1 MRRLTKPKLDRPE
14 RERGAAG
21 VLVAGIMLVLIGAGA
36 LAVDAGQI
44 YAERAQLQ
52 NGADAG
58 AVAILQACHASG
70 CSQTEAEGIAQELA
84 DGNANDGDSHLFE
97 VVLSPNSTSPTE
109 VTVRTKTGDGSG
121 GAGFLGKM
129 FSAAL
134 NAPPASVGAYAT
146 AALTFPGSGSG
157 FPLAISDNCYNLS
170 ETSPTGEIQ
179 KISYKPGGTC
189 TGPSGTEIPGGWGW
203 LDQENCE
210 ATTQTGTNDL
220 GSDPGNNPPFD
231 CEEILTEWR
240 STLLAG
246 GEVNVPFPI
255 FDNATNQGQNGQF
268 NIIGYATFKI
278 FGWKFGNNHIWE
290 FRNSEKDADVD
301 PAMTSDLACTGGK
314 DRCIIGQFVK
324 FESIDSFSG
333 TPGVNLGTTIIR
345 LIN

>member
-1 MRRLTKPKLDRPE
+1 MRRLTKPKLDRSE

-21 VLVAGIMLVLIGAGA
+21 VLVSGIMLVLIGAGA

-44 YAERAQLQ
+44 YVERAQLQ

-58 AVAILQACHASG
+58 AIAVLQACHETG
-70 CSQTEAEGIAQELA
+70 CSQTVAEGIAQDLA
-84 DGNANDGDSHLFE
+84 DGNSNDTDSHLYE
-97 VVLSPNSTSPTE
+97 VVMSPNSTAPTE

-134 NAPPASVGAYAT
+134 NAPPAAVGAHAT
-146 AALTFPGSGSG
+146 AALTYPGSGSG

-170 ETSPTGEIQ
+170 EAAATAEVQ
-179 KISYKPGGTC
+179 KIAYKPGGTC

-203 LDQENCE
+203 LDQEDCE
-210 ATTQTGTNDL
+210 ATTEIGSTL
-220 GSDPGNNPPFD
+220 MGSDPGNNPPSD
-231 CEEILTEWR
+231 CATILTEWK
-240 STLLAG
+240 TAILAG
-246 GEVNVPFPI
+246 GEVMVAFPI

-278 FGWKFGNNHIWE
+278 WGWKFGNNGVYE
-290 FRNSEKDADVD
+290 FRNKASD
-301 PAMTSDLACTGGK
+301 PNMTSDLACSAGQ
-314 DRCIIGQFVK
+314 DRCLIGQFIK

-333 TPGVNLGTTIIR
+333 TPGVNFGTVIIQ